1 MKSMGNRLF
10 LPFMLLLGT
19 ILAVLVIV
27 IGQLF
32 PIYLEQYNLQA
43 SLDIQ
48 EEMNNVIAERQIKLS
63 EEDQAALYTV
73 QKIKTEEQLQSYMQT
88 RLFMLLAVLFSIT
101 IVLIGIVCRYMI
113 RNFTAPIDNVTET
126 ALELAKGNYRARAR
140 ENEQERMMPLSHSIN
155 ILARNLQDIAT
166 IREVEEERLKTLIE
180 NMGSSL
186 MMIGREGN
194 VSIVNRVFL
203 QRFGLPL
210 EDVEGKV
217 FRTIGLPKSL
227 EQFIDRVFL
236 TEMPYRQQIK
246 MEIQQEFYNNEVYG
260 APVIGDHG
268 RWLGVVVVMH
278 DVTELVRL
286 EQIRKDFV
294 ANVSHELRTPITSIK
309 GFSETLL
316 DGAYK
321 DETMLLSF
329 LEIIH
334 KESNRLQ
341 MLIQDLLELSKIE
354 QHGFTVNIMPM
365 SLQEVLIRGAELTSP
380 RLDEKNMSF
389 NVDIARD
396 VQVMGDANRIIQVV
410 TNLITNAITYSLED
424 TVVTIRLKEN
434 DEYGILEIE
443 DQGIGIEKNEIPRI
457 FELFYRVDRARSRNS
472 GGTGLGLAIVKHLVE
487 AHNGRILVESEVGKG
502 TKMVVSIPKYSSE
515 AVIEN

>member
-10 LPFMLLLGT
+10 LTFMLLLGT

-32 PIYLEQYNLQA
+32 PVFLEQYSSQV
-43 SLDIQ
+43 SSSIQ
-48 EEMNNVIAERQIKLS
+48 EEMSEIIEERHIELS
-63 EEDQAALYTV
+63 KKDEEALYALQT
-73 QKIKTEEQLQSYMQT
+73 IETDDQLLSDIHG
-88 RLFMLLAVLFSIT
+88 RFILLLAIAFI
-101 IVLIGIVCRYMI
+101 IVTLLIGIVSRYML
-113 RNFTAPIDNVTET
+113 RHFTAPIDNVTET
-126 ALELAKGNYRARAR
+126 ALELAKGNYRARAH
-140 ENEQERMMPLSHSIN
+140 ENGQERLMPLSHSIN
-155 ILARNLQDIAT
+155 ILARNLQDITT

-203 QRFGLPL
+203 NRFGMPL
-210 EDVEGKV
+210 EDVKGKV

-227 EQFIDRVFL
+227 EQFIDHVFL
-236 TEMPYRQQIK
+236 TEKPYRQQIK
-246 MEIQQEFYNNEVYG
+246 MEIQQEYYNNEVYG

-278 DVTELVRL
+278 DITELVRL

-294 ANVSHELRTPITSIK
+294 ANVSHELRTPVTSIK

-341 MLIQDLLELSKIE
+341 MLIHDLLELSKIE

-365 SLQEVLIRGAELTSP
+365 YLQEVLIRGAELTSP

-389 NVDIARD
+389 NVDIAHD
-396 VQVMGDANRIIQVV
+396 VQVMGDANRIIQIV
-410 TNLITNAITYSLED
+410 TNLITNAITYSPEN
-424 TVVTIRLKEN
+424 TTVTIRLKEN
-434 DEYGILEIE
+434 EDYGILEIE
-443 DQGIGIEKNEIPRI
+443 DEGIGIEKHEIPRV
-457 FELFYRVDRARSRNS
+457 FERFYRVDRARSRNS

-487 AHNGRILVESEVGKG
+487 AHHGRIQVESEVGKG
-502 TKMVVSIPKYSSE
+502 TKMIVSFPKHLSGLD
-515 AVIEN
+515 

>member
-1 MKSMGNRLF
+1 MKSMSNRLF
-10 LPFMLLLGT
+10 LTFMLLLGT
-19 ILAVLVIV
+19 ILAVLMIV

-32 PIYLEQYNLQA
+32 PVYIEQYNEQVTTEIRT
-43 SLDIQ
+43 SMDQ
-48 EEMNNVIAERQIKLS
+48 VIDERKMDLTK
-63 EEDQAALYTV
+63 EDQEALYAAQAMERDESLLNYV
-73 QKIKTEEQLQSYMQT
+73 RA
-88 RLFMLLAVLFSIT
+88 RLYGVLAILFTIT
-101 IVLIGIVCRYMI
+101 LILIAIISRYMI
-113 RNFTAPIDNVTET
+113 RNFTAPIDNVTDT
-126 ALELAKGNYRARAR
+126 ALELAKGNYRARAQ
-140 ENEQERMMPLSHSIN
+140 ENEHERMIPLSHSIN
-155 ILARNLQDIAT
+155 ILARNLQDITT

-194 VSIVNRVFL
+194 ISIVNRVFL
-203 QRFGLPL
+203 ERFGMQLD
-210 EDVEGKV
+210 DVQGKV

-227 EQFIDRVFL
+227 EQFIDHVFL

-246 MEIQQEFYNNEVYG
+246 MEVQQELYNKEVYG

-268 RWLGVVVVMH
+268 RWLGVVIVMH
-278 DVTELVRL
+278 DITELVRL

-321 DETMLLSF
+321 DEKMLISF
-329 LEIIH
+329 LEIIY

-365 SLQEVLIRGAELTSP
+365 GLQDVLIRGAELTAP

-389 NVDIARD
+389 QVDIERD
-396 VQVMGDANRIIQVV
+396 VQVMGDANRI
-410 TNLITNAITYSLED
+410 YSD
-424 TVVTIRLKEN
+424 C
-434 DEYGILEIE
+434 DEFNYQC
-443 DQGIGIEKNEIPRI
+443 DYI
-457 FELFYRVDRARSRNS
+457 F
-472 GGTGLGLAIVKHLVE
+472 T
-487 AHNGRILVESEVGKG
+487 
-502 TKMVVSIPKYSSE
+502 
-515 AVIEN
+515 

>member
-1 MKSMGNRLF
+1 MKSMSNRLF
-10 LPFMLLLGT
+10 LTFMLLLGT
-19 ILAVLVIV
+19 ILAVLMIV

-32 PIYLEQYNLQA
+32 PVYIEQYDEQA
-43 SLDIQ
+43 SLEKQ
-48 EEMNNVIAERQIKLS
+48 EFINQVLDERKIELSKEDREAINRVQNAGEQHKILSSVRARLYVVLVILFTI
-63 EEDQAALYTV
+63 AL
-73 QKIKTEEQLQSYMQT
+73 ILI
-88 RLFMLLAVLFSIT
+88 A
-101 IVLIGIVCRYMI
+101 IVSRYMI

-126 ALELAKGNYRARAR
+126 ALELAKGNYRARAH

-155 ILARNLQDIAT
+155 ILARNLQDITT

-194 VSIVNRVFL
+194 ISIVNRVFL
-203 QRFGLPL
+203 ERFGMQID
-210 EDVEGKV
+210 DVQGKV

-227 EQFIDRVFL
+227 EQFIDHVFL

-246 MEIQQEFYNNEVYG
+246 MEVQQELYNKEVYG

-268 RWLGVVVVMH
+268 RWLGVVIVMH
-278 DVTELVRL
+278 DITELVRL

-321 DETMLLSF
+321 DEKMLLSF
-329 LEIIH
+329 LEIIY

-354 QHGFTVNIMPM
+354 QHGFTVNIMSM
-365 SLQEVLIRGAELTSP
+365 GLQDVLIRGAELTGP
-380 RLDEKNMSF
+380 R
-389 NVDIARD
+389 
-396 VQVMGDANRIIQVV
+396 
-410 TNLITNAITYSLED
+410 
-424 TVVTIRLKEN
+424 
-434 DEYGILEIE
+434 
-443 DQGIGIEKNEIPRI
+443 
-457 FELFYRVDRARSRNS
+457 
-472 GGTGLGLAIVKHLVE
+472 
-487 AHNGRILVESEVGKG
+487 
-502 TKMVVSIPKYSSE
+502 
-515 AVIEN
+515 

>member
-1 MKSMGNRLF
+1 MKSMSNRLF
-10 LPFMLLLGT
+10 LTFMLLLGS
-19 ILAVLVIV
+19 ILAVLMIV

-32 PIYLEQYNLQA
+32 PVYIEQYNEQA
-43 SLDIQ
+43 SLQMQ
-48 EEMNNVIAERQIKLS
+48 ESINQVLDERKIELS
-63 EEDQAALYTV
+63 KEDKEALYTA
-73 QKIKTEEQLQSYMQT
+73 QNIEATGSLISYVHA
-88 RLFMLLAVLFSIT
+88 RLYVVLAILFIIALILMA
-101 IVLIGIVCRYMI
+101 IVSRYMI
-113 RNFTAPIDNVTET
+113 RNFTAPIDNVTDT
-126 ALELAKGNYRARAR
+126 ALELAKGNYRARAH
-140 ENEQERMMPLSHSIN
+140 ENEHERMMPLSHSIN
-155 ILARNLQDIAT
+155 ILARNLQDITT

-194 VSIVNRVFL
+194 ISIVNRVFL
-203 QRFGLPL
+203 ERFGMLID
-210 EDVEGKV
+210 DVQGKV

-227 EQFIDRVFL
+227 EQFIDHVFL

-246 MEIQQEFYNNEVYG
+246 MEVQQELYNKEVYG

-268 RWLGVVVVMH
+268 RWLGVVIVMH
-278 DVTELVRL
+278 DITELVRL

-321 DETMLLSF
+321 DEKMLLSF
-329 LEIIH
+329 LEIIY

-365 SLQEVLIRGAELTSP
+365 GLQDVLIRGAELTGP

-389 NVDIARD
+389 HVDIERD
-396 VQVMGDANRIIQVV
+396 VQVMGDANRIIQIV
-410 TNLITNAITYSLED
+410 TNLITNAITYSPEN
-424 TVVTIRLKEN
+424 TIVTIRLKEN
-434 DEYGILEIE
+434 ETYGILEIE
-443 DQGIGIEKNEIPRI
+443 DQGIGIEKHEIARV
-457 FELFYRVDRARSRNS
+457 FERFYRVDRARSRNS

-487 AHNGRILVESEVGKG
+487 AHHGRIQVESEVGVG
-502 TKMVVSIPKYSSE
+502 TKMIVMIPK
-515 AVIEN
+515 N

>member
-1 MKSMGNRLF
+1 MKSMSNRLF
-10 LPFMLLLGT
+10 LTFMLLLGT
-19 ILAVLVIV
+19 ILAVLMIV

-32 PIYLEQYNLQA
+32 PVYIEQYNEQA
-43 SLDIQ
+43 SLQMQ
-48 EEMNNVIAERQIKLS
+48 ESINQVLDERKIELS
-63 EEDQAALYTV
+63 KEDREALNTV
-73 QKIKTEEQLQSYMQT
+73 QNAEEQHLILPSVHA
-88 RLFMLLAVLFSIT
+88 RLYVVLVILFT
-101 IVLIGIVCRYMI
+101 IALIMIAIVSRYMI

-126 ALELAKGNYRARAR
+126 ALELAKGNYRARAH

-155 ILARNLQDIAT
+155 ILARNLQDITT

-194 VSIVNRVFL
+194 ISIVNRVFL
-203 QRFGLPL
+203 ERFGMQID
-210 EDVEGKV
+210 DVQGKV

-227 EQFIDRVFL
+227 EQFIDHVFL

-246 MEIQQEFYNNEVYG
+246 MEVQQELYNKEVYG

-268 RWLGVVVVMH
+268 RWLGVVIVMH
-278 DVTELVRL
+278 DITELVRL

-321 DETMLLSF
+321 DEKMLLSF
-329 LEIIH
+329 LEIIY

-354 QHGFTVNIMPM
+354 QHGFTVNIMSM
-365 SLQEVLIRGAELTSP
+365 GLQDVLIRGAELTGP

-389 NVDIARD
+389 HVDIERD
-396 VQVMGDANRIIQVV
+396 VEVMGDANRIIQIV
-410 TNLITNAITYSLED
+410 TNLITNAITYSPEN
-424 TVVTIRLKEN
+424 TTVTIRLKEN
-434 DEYGILEIE
+434 EKYGIIEIE
-443 DQGIGIEKNEIPRI
+443 DQGIGIEKYEIARV
-457 FELFYRVDRARSRNS
+457 FERFYRVDRARSRNS

-487 AHNGRILVESEVGKG
+487 AHHGRIQVDSEVGVG
-502 TKMVVSIPKYSSE
+502 TKMIVMIPK
-515 AVIEN
+515 N

>member
-1 MKSMGNRLF
+1 MKSMSNRLF
-10 LPFMLLLGT
+10 LTFMLLLGT
-19 ILAVLVIV
+19 ILAVLMVV

-32 PIYLEQYNLQA
+32 PVYIEQHNEQA
-43 SLDIQ
+43 SVEMQKSINRVLD
-48 EEMNNVIAERQIKLS
+48 ERKIELS
-63 EEDQAALYTV
+63 KEDKEALYTAQNIEV
-73 QKIKTEEQLQSYMQT
+73 KDSLLSTVHA
-88 RLFMLLAVLFSIT
+88 RLYVVLAILFIIALMLMA
-101 IVLIGIVCRYMI
+101 IVSRYMI
-113 RNFTAPIDNVTET
+113 RNFTAPIDNVTDT
-126 ALELAKGNYRARAR
+126 ALELAKGNYRARAH
-140 ENEQERMMPLSHSIN
+140 ENEHERMMPLSHSIN
-155 ILARNLQDIAT
+155 ILARNLQDITT

-194 VSIVNRVFL
+194 ISIVNRVFL
-203 QRFGLPL
+203 ERFGMQID
-210 EDVEGKV
+210 DVQGKV

-227 EQFIDRVFL
+227 EQFIDHVFL

-246 MEIQQEFYNNEVYG
+246 MEVQQELYNKEVYG

-268 RWLGVVVVMH
+268 RWLGVVIVMH
-278 DVTELVRL
+278 DITELVRL

-321 DETMLLSF
+321 DEKLLLSF
-329 LEIIH
+329 LEIIY

-365 SLQEVLIRGAELTSP
+365 GLQDVLIRGAELTGP

-389 NVDIARD
+389 YIDIERD
-396 VQVMGDANRIIQVV
+396 VQVMGDANRIIQIV
-410 TNLITNAITYSLED
+410 TNLITNAITYSPEN
-424 TVVTIRLKEN
+424 TTVTIRLKEN
-434 DEYGILEIE
+434 ETYGILEIE
-443 DQGIGIEKNEIPRI
+443 DQGIGIEKHEIARV
-457 FELFYRVDRARSRNS
+457 FERFYRVDRARSRNS

-487 AHNGRILVESEVGKG
+487 AHHGRIQVESEVGVG
-502 TKMVVSIPKYSSE
+502 TKMIVMIPK
-515 AVIEN
+515 N

>member
-1 MKSMGNRLF
+1 
-10 LPFMLLLGT
+10 MLLLGT
-19 ILAVLVIV
+19 ILAVLMVV

-32 PIYLEQYNLQA
+32 PVYIEQYNEQA
-43 SLDIQ
+43 SVDMQESINRVLD
-48 EEMNNVIAERQIKLS
+48 ERKIELS
-63 EEDQAALYTV
+63 KEDKKALYTAQNIEV
-73 QKIKTEEQLQSYMQT
+73 KDYLLSTVHA
-88 RLFMLLAVLFSIT
+88 RLYAVLAILFIIALVLMA
-101 IVLIGIVCRYMI
+101 IVSRNMI
-113 RNFTAPIDNVTET
+113 RNFTAPIDNVTDT
-126 ALELAKGNYRARAR
+126 ALELAKGNYRARAH
-140 ENEQERMMPLSHSIN
+140 ENEHERMMPLSHSIN
-155 ILARNLQDIAT
+155 ILARNLQDITT

-194 VSIVNRVFL
+194 ISIVNRVFL
-203 QRFGLPL
+203 ERFGMQID
-210 EDVEGKV
+210 DVQGKV

-227 EQFIDRVFL
+227 EQFIDHVFL

-246 MEIQQEFYNNEVYG
+246 MEVQQDLYNKEVYG

-268 RWLGVVVVMH
+268 RWLGVVIVMH
-278 DVTELVRL
+278 DITELVRL

-321 DETMLLSF
+321 DEKMLLSF
-329 LEIIH
+329 LEIIY

-365 SLQEVLIRGAELTSP
+365 GLQDVLIRGAELTGP

-389 NVDIARD
+389 YVDIERD
-396 VQVMGDANRIIQVV
+396 VQVMGDANRIIQIV
-410 TNLITNAITYSLED
+410 TNLITNAITYSPEN
-424 TVVTIRLKEN
+424 TTVTIRLKEN
-434 DEYGILEIE
+434 
-443 DQGIGIEKNEIPRI
+443 
-457 FELFYRVDRARSRNS
+457 
-472 GGTGLGLAIVKHLVE
+472 
-487 AHNGRILVESEVGKG
+487 
-502 TKMVVSIPKYSSE
+502 
-515 AVIEN
+515 

>member
-1 MKSMGNRLF
+1 MKSMSNRLF
-10 LPFMLLLGT
+10 VTFMLLLGT
-19 ILAVLVIV
+19 ILAVLVII

-32 PIYLEQYNLQA
+32 PIFIGQYNEQENA
-43 SLDIQ
+43 NRQ
-48 EEMNNVIAERQIKLS
+48 EEIKKVIVEQQIKLS
-63 EEDQAALYTV
+63 QREEEALYA
-73 QKIKTEEQLQSYMQT
+73 LQT
-88 RLFMLLAVLFSIT
+88 RETDDSLLAQIHGRFL
-101 IVLIGIVCRYMI
+101 IVLTIAFLTAMILIGLVSRYMLRI
-113 RNFTAPIDNVTET
+113 FTAPIDNVTKT
-126 ALELAKGNYRARAR
+126 ALELAKGNYRARAY
-140 ENEQERMMPLSHSIN
+140 EKDQERLMPLSHSIN
-155 ILARNLQDIAT
+155 ILARNLQDITT

-203 QRFGLPL
+203 HRFGMPL
-210 EDVEGKV
+210 EDVKGKV

-227 EQFIDRVFL
+227 EQFIDHVFL
-236 TEMPYRQQIK
+236 TEKPYRQQIK
-246 MEIQQEFYNNEVYG
+246 MEIQQEYCINEVYG

-294 ANVSHELRTPITSIK
+294 ANVSHELRTPVTSIK

-341 MLIQDLLELSKIE
+341 MLIHDLLELSKIE

-365 SLQEVLIRGAELTSP
+365 GLREVLIRGADLTSP

-389 NVDIARD
+389 NVEIEQD
-396 VQVMGDANRIIQVV
+396 VQVMGDANRIIQIV
-410 TNLITNAITYSLED
+410 TNLITNAITYSPED
-424 TVVTIRLKEN
+424 TTVTIRLKEN
-434 DEYGILEIE
+434 TEYGIFEIE
-443 DQGIGIEKNEIPRI
+443 DEGIGIEKQEIPRV
-457 FELFYRVDRARSRNS
+457 FERFYRVDRARSRNS

-487 AHNGRILVESEVGKG
+487 ALNGRIQVESEVGKG
-502 TKMVVSIPKYSSE
+502 TKMIVYIPKKVPD
-515 AVIEN
+515 AN

>member
-1 MKSMGNRLF
+1 MKSMSNRFF
-10 LPFMLLLGT
+10 LTFMLLLGS
-19 ILAVLVIV
+19 ILAVLMIV

-32 PIYLEQYNLQA
+32 PVYIEQYNEQA
-43 SLDIQ
+43 SLQVQ
-48 EEMNNVIAERQIKLS
+48 ESINQVLAERKIELPK
-63 EEDQAALYTV
+63 EDREALYTAQNIEATDSIISNV
-73 QKIKTEEQLQSYMQT
+73 HA
-88 RLFMLLAVLFSIT
+88 RLYVVLAILFLIALILMA
-101 IVLIGIVCRYMI
+101 IVSRYMI
-113 RNFTAPIDNVTET
+113 RNFTAPIDNVTDT
-126 ALELAKGNYRARAR
+126 ALELAKGNYRARAH
-140 ENEQERMMPLSHSIN
+140 ENEHERMMPLSHSIN
-155 ILARNLQDIAT
+155 ILARNLQDITA

-194 VSIVNRVFL
+194 ISIVNRVFL
-203 QRFGLPL
+203 ERFGMQID
-210 EDVEGKV
+210 DVQGKV

-227 EQFIDRVFL
+227 EQFIDHVFL

-246 MEIQQEFYNNEVYG
+246 MEIQQELYNKEVYG

-268 RWLGVVVVMH
+268 RWLGVVIVMH
-278 DVTELVRL
+278 DITELVRL

-321 DETMLLSF
+321 DEKMLLSF
-329 LEIIH
+329 LEIIY

-365 SLQEVLIRGAELTSP
+365 GLQDVLIRGAELTGP

-389 NVDIARD
+389 RVDIERD
-396 VQVMGDANRIIQVV
+396 VQVMGDANRIIQIV
-410 TNLITNAITYSLED
+410 TNLITNAITYSPEN
-424 TVVTIRLKEN
+424 TIVTIRLKEN
-434 DEYGILEIE
+434 ETYGILEIE
-443 DQGIGIEKNEIPRI
+443 DQGIGIEKHEIARV
-457 FELFYRVDRARSRNS
+457 FERFYRVDRARSRNS

-487 AHNGRILVESEVGKG
+487 AHHGRIQVESEVGIG
-502 TKMVVSIPKYSSE
+502 TKMIVMIPKKLTNSLH
-515 AVIEN
+515 

>member
-1 MKSMGNRLF
+1 MKSMSNRLF
-10 LPFMLLLGT
+10 LTFMLLLGT
-19 ILAVLVIV
+19 ILAVLMIV

-32 PIYLEQYNLQA
+32 PVYIEQYNEQA
-43 SLDIQ
+43 S
-48 EEMNNVIAERQIKLS
+48 VERQESINQVLDERKIELS
-63 EEDQAALYTV
+63 KEDKEALYTAQNIGAKDSLLSTV
-73 QKIKTEEQLQSYMQT
+73 HA
-88 RLFMLLAVLFSIT
+88 RLYVVLAILFIIALMLMAVIS
-101 IVLIGIVCRYMI
+101 RYMI
-113 RNFTAPIDNVTET
+113 RNFTAPIDNVTDT
-126 ALELAKGNYRARAR
+126 ALELAKGNYRARAH

-155 ILARNLQDIAT
+155 ILARNLQDITT

-194 VSIVNRVFL
+194 ISIVNRVFL
-203 QRFGLPL
+203 ERFGMQID
-210 EDVEGKV
+210 DVQGKV

-227 EQFIDRVFL
+227 EQFIDHVFL

-246 MEIQQEFYNNEVYG
+246 MEVQQELYNKEVYG

-268 RWLGVVVVMH
+268 RWLGVVIVMH
-278 DVTELVRL
+278 DITELVRL

-321 DETMLLSF
+321 DEKMLLSF
-329 LEIIH
+329 LEIIY

-365 SLQEVLIRGAELTSP
+365 GLQDVLIRGAELTGP

-389 NVDIARD
+389 YVDIERD
-396 VQVMGDANRIIQVV
+396 VQVMGDANRIIQIV
-410 TNLITNAITYSLED
+410 TNLITNAITYSPENT
-424 TVVTIRLKEN
+424 TVSIRLKEN
-434 DEYGILEIE
+434 ETHGILEIE
-443 DQGIGIEKNEIPRI
+443 DQGIGIEKYEIARV
-457 FELFYRVDRARSRNS
+457 FERFYRVDRARSRNS

-487 AHNGRILVESEVGKG
+487 AHHGRIQVESEVGVG
-502 TKMVVSIPKYSSE
+502 TKMIVMIPK
-515 AVIEN
+515 N

>member
-1 MKSMGNRLF
+1 MKSMSNRLF
-10 LPFMLLLGT
+10 LTFMLLLGT
-19 ILAVLVIV
+19 ILAVLMIV

-32 PIYLEQYNLQA
+32 PVYIKQYNEDANTHKQA
-43 SLDIQ
+43 SMTQ
-48 EEMNNVIAERQIKLS
+48 VIDERKLQLS
-63 EEDQAALYTV
+63 EEDQEALFAS
-73 QKIKTEEQLQSYMQT
+73 QSLDLEDSLT
-88 RLFMLLAVLFSIT
+88 FVRARLYIILAILFTIT
-101 IVLIGIVCRYMI
+101 LILIGIVSRYMI

-126 ALELAKGNYRARAR
+126 ALELAKGNYRARAQ
-140 ENEQERMMPLSHSIN
+140 ENEYERMIPLSHSIN
-155 ILARNLQDIAT
+155 ILARNLQDIT
-166 IREVEEERLKTLIE
+166 TVREVEEERLKTLIE

-194 VSIVNRVFL
+194 ISIVNRVFL
-203 QRFGLPL
+203 ERFGMQID
-210 EDVEGKV
+210 EVQGKV

-227 EQFIDRVFL
+227 EQFIDHVFL

-246 MEIQQEFYNNEVYG
+246 MEIKQELYNKEVYG

-268 RWLGVVVVMH
+268 RWLGVVIVMH
-278 DVTELVRL
+278 DITELVRL

-321 DETMLLSF
+321 DEKMLISF
-329 LEIIH
+329 LEIIY

-365 SLQEVLIRGAELTSP
+365 GLQDVLIRGAELTAP

-389 NVDIARD
+389 QVDIERD
-396 VQVMGDANRIIQVV
+396 VQVMGDANRIIQIV
-410 TNLITNAITYSLED
+410 TNLITNAITYSPENT
-424 TVVTIRLKEN
+424 TVSIRLKEN
-434 DEYGILEIE
+434 ETHGIIEIE
-443 DQGIGIEKNEIPRI
+443 DQGIGIEKHEIARV
-457 FELFYRVDRARSRNS
+457 FERFYRVDRARSRNS

-487 AHNGRILVESEVGKG
+487 AHHGRIQVESEVGVG
-502 TKMVVSIPKYSSE
+502 TTMIVMIPK
-515 AVIEN
+515 N

>member
-1 MKSMGNRLF
+1 MKSMSNRLF
-10 LPFMLLLGT
+10 LTFMLLLGT
-19 ILAVLVIV
+19 VLAVLAII

-32 PIYLEQYNLQA
+32 PVYVEQYNLQA
-43 SLDIQ
+43 SSNIQ
-48 EEMNNVIAERQIKLS
+48 KQLEEIIESREIALTDSDKEALLVALQIQNNDDLLS
-63 EEDQAALYTV
+63 SIL
-73 QKIKTEEQLQSYMQT
+73 T
-88 RLFMLLAVLFSIT
+88 RLPILLIFLFTIT
-101 IVLIGIVCRYMI
+101 LLVIGVISRYMI
-113 RNFTAPIDNVTET
+113 QNFAQPIDNVTET
-126 ALELAKGNYRARAR
+126 ALELAKGNYRARAY
-140 ENEQERMMPLSHSIN
+140 ESEQTRTMPLSHSIN
-155 ILARNLQDIAT
+155 ILARNLQDITT
-166 IREVEEERLKTLIE
+166 IREIEEERLKTLIE

-203 QRFGLPL
+203 EHFDMQVD
-210 EDVEGKV
+210 DVRGKV

-227 EQFIDRVFL
+227 EQFIDHVFL

-246 MEIQQEFYNNEVYG
+246 MEIQQELYNQEVYG

-268 RWLGVVVVMH
+268 RWLGVVIVMH

-321 DETMLLSF
+321 DEAMLLSF

-341 MLIQDLLELSKIE
+341 MLVHDLLELSKIE

-365 SLQEVLIRGAELTSP
+365 SLQSVIIRVVELTSP
-380 RLDEKNMSF
+380 GLDEKSMSF
-389 NVDIARD
+389 HVDIEKD
-396 VQVMGDANRIIQVV
+396 VQVMGDVNRLFQIV
-410 TNLITNAITYSLED
+410 TNLVANSITYSSEN
-424 TVVTIRLKEN
+424 TVVTIRLKQTSEF
-434 DEYGILEIE
+434 GVIEIE
-443 DQGIGIEKNEIPRI
+443 DEGIGIEKNEIPRI
-457 FELFYRVDRARSRNS
+457 FERFYRVDRARSRNS

-487 AHNGRILVESEVGKG
+487 AHNGKIQIESEVGKG
-502 TKMVVSIPKYSSE
+502 TKMIVSIPLE
-515 AVIEN
+515 

>member
-1 MKSMGNRLF
+1 MKSMSNRLF
-10 LPFMLLLGT
+10 LTFMLLLGT
-19 ILAVLVIV
+19 ILAVLMVV

-32 PIYLEQYNLQA
+32 PVYIEQYNEQA
-43 SLDIQ
+43 SVEMQESINRVLD
-48 EEMNNVIAERQIKLS
+48 ERKIELS
-63 EEDQAALYTV
+63 KEDKEALYTAQNIEV
-73 QKIKTEEQLQSYMQT
+73 KDSLLSTVHT
-88 RLFMLLAVLFSIT
+88 RLYVVLAILFIIALMLMA
-101 IVLIGIVCRYMI
+101 IVSRYMI
-113 RNFTAPIDNVTET
+113 RNFTAPIDNVTDT
-126 ALELAKGNYRARAR
+126 ALELAKGNYRARAH
-140 ENEQERMMPLSHSIN
+140 ENEHERMMPLSHSIN
-155 ILARNLQDIAT
+155 ILARNLQDITT

-194 VSIVNRVFL
+194 ISIVNRVFL
-203 QRFGLPL
+203 ERFGMQID
-210 EDVEGKV
+210 DVQGKV

-227 EQFIDRVFL
+227 EQFIDHVFL

-246 MEIQQEFYNNEVYG
+246 MEVQQELYNKEVYG

-268 RWLGVVVVMH
+268 RWLGVVIVMH
-278 DVTELVRL
+278 DITELVRL

-321 DETMLLSF
+321 DEKMLLSF
-329 LEIIH
+329 LEIIY

-365 SLQEVLIRGAELTSP
+365 GLQDVLIRGAELTGP

-389 NVDIARD
+389 YVDIERD
-396 VQVMGDANRIIQVV
+396 VQVMGDANRIIQIV
-410 TNLITNAITYSLED
+410 TNLITNAITYSPEN
-424 TVVTIRLKEN
+424 TTVTIRLKEN
-434 DEYGILEIE
+434 ETYGILEIE
-443 DQGIGIEKNEIPRI
+443 DQGIGIEKHEIARV
-457 FELFYRVDRARSRNS
+457 FERFYRVDRARSRNS

-487 AHNGRILVESEVGKG
+487 AHHGRIQVESEVGVG
-502 TKMVVSIPKYSSE
+502 TKMIVMIPK
-515 AVIEN
+515 N

>member
-1 MKSMGNRLF
+1 MKSMSNRLF
-10 LPFMLLLGT
+10 LTFMLLLGS
-19 ILAVLVIV
+19 ILAVLMIV

-32 PIYLEQYNLQA
+32 PVYIEQYNEQA
-43 SLDIQ
+43 SLQMQ
-48 EEMNNVIAERQIKLS
+48 ESVNQVLDERKIELS
-63 EEDQAALYTV
+63 NEDKEALYTAQNLEATDFLISNV
-73 QKIKTEEQLQSYMQT
+73 SG
-88 RLFMLLAVLFSIT
+88 RLYVVLAILFI
-101 IVLIGIVCRYMI
+101 IVFILMAVVSRYMI
-113 RNFTAPIDNVTET
+113 RNFTAPIDNVTDT
-126 ALELAKGNYRARAR
+126 ALELAKGNYRARAH
-140 ENEQERMMPLSHSIN
+140 ENEHERMMPLSHSIN
-155 ILARNLQDIAT
+155 ILARNLQDITT

-194 VSIVNRVFL
+194 ISIVNRVFL
-203 QRFGLPL
+203 ERFGMQID
-210 EDVEGKV
+210 DVQGKV

-227 EQFIDRVFL
+227 EQFIDHVFL

-246 MEIQQEFYNNEVYG
+246 MEVQQELYNKEVYG

-268 RWLGVVVVMH
+268 RWLGVVIVMH
-278 DVTELVRL
+278 DITELVRL

-321 DETMLLSF
+321 DEKMLLSF
-329 LEIIH
+329 LEIIY

-365 SLQEVLIRGAELTSP
+365 GLQDVLIRGAELTGP

-389 NVDIARD
+389 HVDIERD
-396 VQVMGDANRIIQVV
+396 VQVMGDANRIIQIV
-410 TNLITNAITYSLED
+410 TNLITNAITYSPEN
-424 TVVTIRLKEN
+424 TIVTIRLKEN
-434 DEYGILEIE
+434 ETYGILEIE
-443 DQGIGIEKNEIPRI
+443 DQGIGIEKHEIARV
-457 FELFYRVDRARSRNS
+457 FERFYRVDRARSRNS

-487 AHNGRILVESEVGKG
+487 AHHGRIQVESEVGVG
-502 TKMVVSIPKYSSE
+502 TKMIVMIPK
-515 AVIEN
+515 N

>member
-1 MKSMGNRLF
+1 MKSMSNRLF
-10 LPFMLLLGT
+10 LTFMLLLGT
-19 ILAVLVIV
+19 ILAVLMIV

-32 PIYLEQYNLQA
+32 PVYIEQYDEQA
-43 SLDIQ
+43 SLEKQ
-48 EEMNNVIAERQIKLS
+48 EFINQVLDERKIELSKEDREAINRVQNAGEQHKILLSVRARLYVVLVILFTI
-63 EEDQAALYTV
+63 AL
-73 QKIKTEEQLQSYMQT
+73 ILI
-88 RLFMLLAVLFSIT
+88 A
-101 IVLIGIVCRYMI
+101 IVSRYMI

-126 ALELAKGNYRARAR
+126 ALELAKGNYRARAH

-155 ILARNLQDIAT
+155 ILARNLQDITT

-194 VSIVNRVFL
+194 ISIVNRVFL
-203 QRFGLPL
+203 ERFGMQID
-210 EDVEGKV
+210 DVQGKV

-227 EQFIDRVFL
+227 EQFIDHVFL

-246 MEIQQEFYNNEVYG
+246 MEVQQELYNKEVYG

-268 RWLGVVVVMH
+268 RWLGVVIVMH
-278 DVTELVRL
+278 DITELVRL

-321 DETMLLSF
+321 DEKMLLSF
-329 LEIIH
+329 LEIIY

-365 SLQEVLIRGAELTSP
+365 GLQDVLIRGAELTGP

-389 NVDIARD
+389 HVDIERD
-396 VQVMGDANRIIQVV
+396 VEVMGDANRIIQIV
-410 TNLITNAITYSLED
+410 TNLITNAITYSPENT
-424 TVVTIRLKEN
+424 TVSIRLKEN
-434 DEYGILEIE
+434 EKYGIIEIE
-443 DQGIGIEKNEIPRI
+443 DQGIGIEKHEIARV
-457 FELFYRVDRARSRNS
+457 FERFYRVDRARSRNS

-487 AHNGRILVESEVGKG
+487 AHHGRIQVESEVGVG
-502 TKMVVSIPKYSSE
+502 TKMIIMIPK
-515 AVIEN
+515 N